1 MPEESGF
8 HDEEVSVL
16 AIELGD
22 YFRFFGGRLG
32 LGEGAELWEAGESS
46 LFVKKS
52 ARSP

>member
-1 MPEESGF
+1 MWIVTVPEESGF

-32 LGEGAELWEAGESS
+32 TAG
-46 LFVKKS
+46 
-52 ARSP
+52 